1 MKTDHL
7 HTIRSNEPGEKQGLL
22 PETRRWVGQLPSCLE
37 LRSLTQQFPRIANQ
51 LASLWGQ
58 PAQCERYID
67 SLLFNDRL
75 DIRRGFPPPVC
86 MEIMHLKYALLE
98 VFDEGRKSA
107 QLQLHKA

>member
-1 MKTDHL
+1 MNVDHL
-7 HTIRSNEPGEKQGLL
+7 HSARSKELGEKEGLL

-37 LRSLTQQFPRIANQ
+37 LRSLIQQFPRIANQ
-51 LASLWGQ
+51 LAGLWGQ

-86 MEIMHLKYALLE
+86 IEIMHLKYALLE
-98 VFDEGRKSA
+98 AFDEARKTA
-107 QLQLHKA
+107 QLHLHKA